1 MIIILFDVVDGELLF
16 FFAQLFPDTLRFGDV
31 LFGKLQDV
39 VEVVPEEAELF
50 VAGFSGVFFFLAD
63 ECRNVCSVLVVD
75 HSDMQGGGVVVRN
88 DFDDSVCFQLLYEA
102 VSSARWPV
110 ENGAPA
116 AVAVQA
122 FTSFAHDGVF
132 LAVGEFCFRVVDFY
146 KKFQESFYF
155 SFVWAAACKL
165 LFQQSFWDDDVA
177 ISDGLAIHFLHMIF
191 CFLNF
196 VQK

>member
-31 LFGKLQDV
+31 LFGG
-39 VEVVPEEAELF
+39 
-50 VAGFSGVFFFLAD
+50 AGCCGSRPRRGGTFRRWFFGRFLFLAD
-63 ECRNVCSVLVVD
+63 ECRNVCPVFVVD

-110 ENGAPA
+110 ENGAPG

-122 FTSFAHDGVF
+122 FTSFAHDGV
-132 LAVGEFCFRVVDFY
+132 CFGGR
-146 KKFQESFYF
+146 
-155 SFVWAAACKL
+155 
-165 LFQQSFWDDDVA
+165 
-177 ISDGLAIHFLHMIF
+177 
-191 CFLNF
+191 
-196 VQK
+196 